1 MIKRIE
7 KIATFLLILSLVGIF
22 IGWNL
27 SEMAESY
34 TVTATV
40 GTMVSCT
47 TPATST
53 SFGTIDHTEVYTS
66 SPNVTTTVN
75 SNTSVLVKVYDVG
88 DPSTTTK
95 PGLYKSTSP
104 TAIIG
109 SADDSFADEATLQP
123 GVSGYGIQATT
134 TGPNLV
140 IAPRFN
146 KTGDNVGGLE
156 ASSTNAVLL
165 ASSSQPVSGEVIT
178 VIHKAATSATKPAGD
193 YSDTITYI
201 CSSTP

>member
-27 SEMAESY
+27 SEVAESY

-40 GTMVSCT
+40 ATMISCT

-53 SFGTIDHTEVYTS
+53 SFGTIDNTAVYTS
-66 SPNVTTTVN
+66 TPNVTTTVY
-75 SNTSVLVKVYDVG
+75 SNTSVYVKVSDTG
-88 DPSTTTK
+88 DGTN

-109 SADDSFADEATLQP
+109 SADDSFADEATLQA

-146 KTGDNVGGLE
+146 KTGNDVGGLE
-156 ASSTNAVLL
+156 VSPSVLL
-165 ASSSQPVSGEVIT
+165 ASSSQPVIGEVIT

-193 YSDTITYI
+193 YSDTITYT
-201 CSSTP
+201 CSSSP

>member
-7 KIATFLLILSLVGIF
+7 KIATFLLVLSLVGIF
-22 IGWNL
+22 VGWNL
-27 SEMAESY
+27 SDMAESY
-34 TVTATV
+34 TVSATV
-40 GTMVSCT
+40 ATMISCT

-53 SFGTIDHTEVYTS
+53 SFGTIDNTQVYTS
-66 SPNVTTTVN
+66 TPNVTTTIN
-75 SNTSVLVKVYDVG
+75 SNTSVYVKVYDAG
-88 DPSTTTK
+88 DGTN

-109 SADDSFADEATLQP
+109 SANDSFADEATLSA
-123 GVSGYGIQATT
+123 GTSGYGIQATT

-156 ASSTNAVLL
+156 AGSTNAVVV

-178 VIHKAATSATKPAGD
+178 VIHKAATSASKPAGD
-193 YSDTITYI
+193 YSDTITYT

>member
-7 KIATFLLILSLVGIF
+7 KIATFLLVLSLVGIF

-40 GTMVSCT
+40 AAMISCT

-53 SFGTIDHTEVYTS
+53 SFGTIDNTFVATS
-66 SPNVTTTVN
+66 TPNVTTTVN
-75 SNTSVLVKVYDVG
+75 SNTSVFVKVNDTG
-88 DPSTTTK
+88 DGTN

-109 SADDSFADEATLQP
+109 SANDSFADEATLSA
-123 GVSGYGIQATT
+123 GTSGYGIQATT

-146 KTGDNVGGLE
+146 KTGNNVGGLE
-156 ASSTNAVLL
+156 VSPSVLL

-178 VIHKAATSATKPAGD
+178 VIHKAATSSSKPAGD
-193 YSDTITYI
+193 YSDTITYT
-201 CSSTP
+201 CTSTP

>member
-7 KIATFLLILSLVGIF
+7 KIAAFLLVLSLVGIF

-40 GTMVSCT
+40 TTMVSCD

-53 SFGTIDHTEVYTS
+53 SFGTIDNTAVYTS

-75 SNTSVLVKVYDVG
+75 SNTSVFVKVYDTG
-88 DPSTTTK
+88 DGSN
-95 PGLYKSTSP
+95 PGLYKSTP
-104 TAIIG
+104 PIAIIG
-109 SADDSFADEATLQP
+109 SANDDYDDEATLQA

-140 IAPRFN
+140 IASRFN
-146 KTGDNVGGLE
+146 KTGNNVGGLE
-156 ASSTNAVLL
+156 AGSANAVLL

-193 YSDTITYI
+193 YSDTITYT
-201 CSSTP
+201 CTTSP

>member
-1 MIKRIE
+1 
-7 KIATFLLILSLVGIF
+7 VGIF

-40 GTMVSCT
+40 TTMVSCD

-53 SFGTIDHTEVYTS
+53 SFGTIDNTAVYTS

-75 SNTSVLVKVYDVG
+75 SNTSVFVKVSDTG
-88 DPSTTTK
+88 DGTN

-109 SADDSFADEATLQP
+109 SANDSFADEATLQA

-146 KTGDNVGGLE
+146 KTGNNVGGLE
-156 ASSTNAVLL
+156 VSPSVLL

-193 YSDTITYI
+193 YSDTITYT
-201 CSSTP
+201 CTTSP